1 MTAEE
6 ARYLDRRDA
15 LRLGSPATRYLR
27 RHADVSGS
35 WDVRDDW
42 PRGAYVAVFVADD
55 PAKHR
60 AAIKRLAAT
69 PRFTRVVRVRY
80 SERELRRVSD
90 RIDRDQAR
98 LRRAGFTVDTADTE
112 SGTDRVDVA
121 LVTRRTDAAAY
132 FKRRYGA
139 MVRTI
144 VIARGR
150 TAEGCVNLERFEIS
164 PDGLTLKVG
173 WSDAGPAERV
183 EVTESSDR
191 VVIGVVERF
200 SLGAVGFGEEGS
212 TGEIKL
218 RAPLGGRAVYDAN
231 DGGRMLQVGPSP
243 GDPPCPEPRTERTPL
258 EVGDP
263 GARALRD
270 EHRSHLRAVAAGR
283 RPHLH
288 RARAALDQVLPAGRV
303 RVRRRRL
310 RPALA

>member
-1 MTAEE
+1 MPCLITVTLRCAVCSIPPERVPDELSGHTVKVRRTLLIAVLTVLAAPTSAAAQQVCKVPGPEARAENRILEQITQRKQYGFRSDRPFVESLQTQGLIYRRLGDLWVTAEE
-6 ARYLDRRDA
+6 ARYLDRRNA

-80 SERELRRVSD
+80 SDRELRRVRD

-144 VIARGR
+144 VIAR
-150 TAEGCVNLERFEIS
+150 E
-164 PDGLTLKVG
+164 PD
-173 WSDAGPAERV
+173 R
-183 EVTESSDR
+183 R
-191 VVIGVVERF
+191 
-200 SLGAVGFGEEGS
+200 GA
-212 TGEIKL
+212 
-218 RAPLGGRAVYDAN
+218 A
-231 DGGRMLQVGPSP
+231 
-243 GDPPCPEPRTERTPL
+243 
-258 EVGDP
+258 
-263 GARALRD
+263 
-270 EHRSHLRAVAAGR
+270 
-283 RPHLH
+283 
-288 RARAALDQVLPAGRV
+288 
-303 RVRRRRL
+303 
-310 RPALA
+310 